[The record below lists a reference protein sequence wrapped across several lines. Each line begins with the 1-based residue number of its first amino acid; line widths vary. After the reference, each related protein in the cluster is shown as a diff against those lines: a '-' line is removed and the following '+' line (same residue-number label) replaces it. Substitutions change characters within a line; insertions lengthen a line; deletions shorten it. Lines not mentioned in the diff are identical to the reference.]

1 MVLGRKQPLLPVL
14 AGVHEKA
21 WTELGQAVLGTQV
34 VVDEQ
39 AAAARA
45 GQLAA
50 QEELLAVQAEHGLHQ
65 GLVPAGPDQVGRD
78 ALAEDEVQGA
88 QDEGLARA
96 GFAREHVQAGAELQ
110 FHVVDEGQIANAQC
124 LEHIRLVMKVG
135 SLPKNRPPAG
145 RESVR
150 IRPAPPAS
158 QALPDAKRPAVDPG
172 RRRWVRARAEQETGP
187 EGPHDAL

>member
-1 MVLGRKQPLLPVL
+1 ML

-21 WTELGQAVLGTQV
+21 RTELGQALLGTQI

-65 GLVPAGPDQVGRD
+65 GLFPAGPDQVGRD

-96 GFAREHVQAGAELQ
+96 GFAREDVQAGAELQ
-110 FHVVDEGQIANAQC
+110 FHVVDEGQVANAQC
-124 LEHIRLVMKVG
+124 LEHIRLVT
-135 SLPKNRPPAG
+135 
-145 RESVR
+145 
-150 IRPAPPAS
+150 
-158 QALPDAKRPAVDPG
+158 
-172 RRRWVRARAEQETGP
+172 RWVRCRKIALQQGANPSGLVPGRQGQVRAGTEHGSGP